1 MLGIGWGE
9 MVLIGALALVIMGP
23 EKFPE
28 FAKVVIR
35 TVRDIRGYM
44 DEVRDE
50 VSKELRPVQNE
61 VRKLSRYDPETYI
74 NKLTEEEAK
83 PKTPAVENTGERAY
97 ETDWDEEEEQ
107 PGADHADS
115 GYYDDQ
121 GYYEEPDFGYPEGE
135 ADATA
140 AEKTG
145 EAPAGEMAAGQAQ
158 EAEPSVTEE
167 PEPPRGGESEAT
179 EHPAAD
185 EPETPSEQ
193 AAGEQEAAP
202 GGDETPNF
210 YDEDQEIE
218 IPERL
223 DG

>member
-9 MVLIGALALVIMGP
+9 MVLIGAIALVIMGP

-61 VRKLSRYDPETYI
+61 VRKLSRYDPETYL
-74 NKLTEEEAK
+74 NKLTEDEAK
-83 PKTPAVENTGERAY
+83 AKTPTVETTGERAY
-97 ETDWDEEEEQ
+97 ESGSEGDEVQ

-135 ADATA
+135 A
-140 AEKTG
+140 EPVKTG
-145 EAPAGEMAAGQAQ
+145 DAEETPAETAGEAADTGEGAQETGSGAEEPREQTVAEGQDEPAGD
-158 EAEPSVTEE
+158 EPS
-167 PEPPRGGESEAT
+167 
-179 EHPAAD
+179 
-185 EPETPSEQ
+185 
-193 AAGEQEAAP
+193 
-202 GGDETPNF
+202 F
-210 YDEDQEIE
+210 YEEDQDIE